1 MKHIAKLL
9 AMSSIL
15 MTGCASQVP
24 VAENYPYS
32 TQKKVRAAHHWD
44 VIATDI
50 ARETQKAVSEGK
62 VRATQPLFVVPPQEN
77 TAFTRAF
84 HNFLVTRLVREGL
97 TVTED
102 RRGALEVRYETQ
114 VVRHESDRYAHRP
127 GTLTALVAGI
137 LVGRNVHTWD
147 ATEKGLGALA
157 LAAGADVAIG
167 DAASVTKTELLVT
180 TSIIDAGRYA
190 LRKSDVY
197 YIEDEDG
204 SLYRQFRQWGKEWR
218 IVG

>member
-1 MKHIAKLL
+1 MKNIVTLL
-9 AMSSIL
+9 AVSIL
-15 MTGCASQVP
+15 ATGCASQVP
-24 VAENYPYS
+24 LAENHPLTS
-32 TQKKVRAAHHWD
+32 QKKVKAAHHWD

-50 ARETQKAVSEGK
+50 AQETKAILSQGNS
-62 VRATQPLFVVPPQEN
+62 RANQPIFVAPSQES

-84 HNFLVTRLVREGL
+84 HNFLVTRLVRQGFN
-97 TVTED
+97 VTEE
-102 RRGALEVRYETQ
+102 RAGALEVRYETQ
-114 VVRHESDRYAHRP
+114 VVRHNSDRYAHRP

-157 LAAGADVAIG
+157 LAAGLDVG
-167 DAASVTKTELLVT
+167 VGHAASVTKTELLVT
-180 TSIIDAGRYA
+180 TSMLDAGRYVM
-190 LRKSDVY
+190 RKSDVY

-204 SLYRQFRQWGKEWR
+204 SLYQQIKEWR

>member
-1 MKHIAKLL
+1 MKNIVTLL
-9 AMSSIL
+9 AVSIL
-15 MTGCASQVP
+15 ATGCASQVP
-24 VAENYPYS
+24 LAENHPLTS
-32 TQKKVRAAHHWD
+32 QKKVKAAHHWD

-50 ARETQKAVSEGK
+50 AQETKAILSQGNS
-62 VRATQPLFVVPPQEN
+62 RANQPIFVAPSLER

-84 HNFLVTRLVREGL
+84 HNFLVTRLVRQGFN
-97 TVTED
+97 VTEE
-102 RRGALEVRYETQ
+102 RAGALEVRYETQ
-114 VVRHESDRYAHRP
+114 VVRHNSDRYAHRP

-157 LAAGADVAIG
+157 LAAGLDVG
-167 DAASVTKTELLVT
+167 VGHAASVTKTELLVT
-180 TSIIDAGRYA
+180 TSILDAGRYVM
-190 LRKSDVY
+190 RKSDVY

-204 SLYRQFRQWGKEWR
+204 SLYQQIKEWR